1 MLKRYITELKDIL
14 IKLNPYKAILFG
26 SSVSGDFTDESDLDL
41 IVILEKNDMPRNFDE
56 RTHNYSWVK
65 EFLKPLNNK
74 VPMDII
80 VYTKPEWSNFMKAD
94 NSFTREVLEKG
105 VVLI

>member
-1 MLKRYITELKDIL
+1 MDNGRGAAGL
-14 IKLNPYKAILFG
+14 
-26 SSVSGDFTDESDLDL
+26 DESDLDL

-65 EFLKPLNNK
+65 EFLKPLNNN

-80 VYTKPEWSNFMKAD
+80 VYRMS
-94 NSFTREVLEKG
+94 
-105 VVLI
+105 